1 MMINITGRNGF
12 MILTTKNLGK
22 MAGIMTLSSVTRPL
36 ILGEFS
42 GIVFDLFL
50 ERKIIRSRKHVTVV
64 SLSS

>member
-1 MMINITGRNGF
+1 

-42 GIVFDLFL
+42 GMVFDLFL
-50 ERKIIRSRKHVTVV
+50 ERKIIRSRKQVTVV